1 MSVYIFFSAFMKPNK
16 FPLYLQKF
24 LDWFAIHKDIPNNK
38 IMTNILGVSSRDTV
52 WRFMKHLVETWYL
65 TVSDQ
70 WYLPTL
76 QLTGI
81 EYYEDT
87 ILPAWFPTPGQDD
100 AKYKIDLNTLLIDRP
115 HAMFTARV
123 KGDSMIDAQIRDGDL
138 ALVDRSRKPA
148 IWDIVVANVDW
159 WYTIKYYQ
167 QDTQGIV
174 FLQPANSDYDV
185 IYPSQE
191 LIIYGVV
198 TGIVRKY

>member
-1 MSVYIFFSAFMKPNK
+1 MK
-16 FPLYLQKF
+16 YLQ
-24 LDWFAIHKDIPNNK
+24 
-38 IMTNILGVSSRDTV
+38 
-52 WRFMKHLVETWYL
+52 EQWYIIK
-65 TVSDQ
+65 TDQ

-115 HAMFTARV
+115 HATFTARV